1 MTNRFRDAMIRAL
14 SIACALTLL
23 PFATAAA
30 QSAKANGEAVRALLE
45 NNQIKVREW
54 RLKPRERAGAQNY
67 PNTFLYGLTDGA
79 LVFTPPGRTP
89 YELAFKAGEALWLP
103 AQATAV
109 SNETDKEVRTLVV
122 ELKERPPAVK
132 TKGKAKSARKSAQA
146 KAKNGAR
153 TKQQ

>member
-1 MTNRFRDAMIRAL
+1 MIRIFL
-14 SIACALTLL
+14 IACALTLL
-23 PFATAAA
+23 PLAMATA
-30 QSAKANGEAVRALLE
+30 QSAKSSGEAVRALLE

-54 RLKPRERAGAQNY
+54 RLKPREKAGAQNY

-109 SNETDKEVRTLVV
+109 SNETDKEIRTLVV

-132 TKGKAKSARKSAQA
+132 AKGKTKSARKSAQA
-146 KAKNGAR
+146 KSKEEAKIK
-153 TKQQ
+153 KQ

>member
-1 MTNRFRDAMIRAL
+1 MIRIL

-23 PFATAAA
+23 PVAMAAA
-30 QSAKANGEAVRALLE
+30 QSAKTNGEAVRALLE

-54 RLKPRERAGAQNY
+54 RFKPREKSGAQNY

-89 YELAFKAGEALWLP
+89 YELTFKAGEALWLP

-109 SNETDKEVRTLVV
+109 SNETDKEIRTLVV
-122 ELKERPPAVK
+122 ELKERPPAAK
-132 TKGKAKSARKSAQA
+132 TKGRTKSASQSARKSAQV
-146 KAKNGAR
+146 KRRDGA
-153 TKQQ
+153 TNKQ